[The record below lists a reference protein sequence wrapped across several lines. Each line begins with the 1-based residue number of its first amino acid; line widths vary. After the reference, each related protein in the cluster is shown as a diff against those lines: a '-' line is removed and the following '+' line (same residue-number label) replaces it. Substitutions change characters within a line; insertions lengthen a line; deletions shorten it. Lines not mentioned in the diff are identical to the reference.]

1 MTAKYPVALTRL
13 IHHLMQLP
21 GVGPKSAVRI
31 AFHILN
37 MPEQSV
43 ADLAEVMV
51 NARNNIQMCKQCA
64 NLSEQDI
71 CSLCSDPNRNKNT
84 ICVVESPRDVNAI
97 EATHEYNGLYHVL
110 HGVIS
115 PLENVGPEE
124 LHVYQLLDRIDQESI
139 NEVIIATSPSVE
151 GEATAMFLARLIKP
165 LDIKVTRIAY
175 GIPMGTDLEAVD
187 EITLGKA
194 LQGRREIL

>member
-1 MTAKYPVALTRL
+1 MSAKYPVALTRL

-21 GVGPKSAVRI
+21 GIGPKSAVRI

-43 ADLAEVMV
+43 KDMAEVLIQ
-51 NARNNIQMCKQCA
+51 ARNNIAMCKLCS
-64 NLSEQDI
+64 NLSEQEVCSI
-71 CSLCSDPNRNKNT
+71 CNDPNRNKKI

-124 LHVYQLLDRIDQESI
+124 LHVHELLERIDQETI

-165 LDIKVTRIAY
+165 LDIRVTRIAY
-175 GIPMGTDLEAVD
+175 GIPMGSDLETVD

>member
-1 MTAKYPVALTRL
+1 MSAKYPVALTRL

-21 GVGPKSAVRI
+21 GIGPKSAVRI

-43 ADLAEVMV
+43 KDMAEVLIQ
-51 NARNNIQMCKQCA
+51 ARNNIAMCKLCS
-64 NLSEQDI
+64 NLSEQEVCSI
-71 CSLCSDPNRNKNT
+71 CNDPNRNKNI

-97 EATHEYNGLYHVL
+97 ESTHEYNGLYHVL

-124 LHVYQLLDRIDQESI
+124 LHVHELLERIDQETI

-165 LDIKVTRIAY
+165 LDIRVTRIAY
-175 GIPMGTDLEAVD
+175 GIPMGSDLETVD

>member
-1 MTAKYPVALTRL
+1 MSAKYPVALTRL

-21 GVGPKSAVRI
+21 GIGPKSAVRI

-43 ADLAEVMV
+43 KDMAEVLIQ
-51 NARNNIQMCKQCA
+51 ARNNIAMCKLCS
-64 NLSEQDI
+64 NLSEQEVCSI
-71 CSLCSDPNRNKNT
+71 CNDPNRNKNI

-124 LHVYQLLDRIDQESI
+124 LHVHELLERIDQETI

-165 LDIKVTRIAY
+165 LDIRVTRIAY
-175 GIPMGTDLEAVD
+175 GIPMGSDLETVD

>member
-1 MTAKYPVALTRL
+1 MAAKYPVALTRL

-51 NARNNIQMCKQCA
+51 NARNNIKMCKNCA

-71 CSLCSDPNRNKNT
+71 CALCSDPNRNKNI

-97 EATHEYNGLYHVL
+97 EATHEYSGLYHVL

-124 LHVYQLLDRIDQESI
+124 LHIYELLDRIDQESI

-165 LDIKVTRIAY
+165 LEIKVTRIAY
-175 GIPMGTDLEAVD
+175 GIPMGTDLETVD